1 MSYIVMQRMA
11 ADQTRFGP
19 TAALERLA
27 TVINAAGPPGRLED
41 PRQLTQPFAEALRAH
56 GEPGPLDGIE
66 EDAEALAA
74 VLAELYDLI
83 AIVDPDAAAERLNA
97 ALAKHTGPLRLV
109 AEPGAAWHLHAEPDG
124 EPSWAR
130 WFAASSL
137 LAMAVA
143 FAERGEPA
151 WGVCAAHN
159 CIHVFVRTGP
169 GRPRSTC
176 SARCGAR
183 VRQAQLRARRRAGD

>member
-1 MSYIVMQRMA
+1 VM
-11 ADQTRFGP
+11 
-19 TAALERLA
+19 
-27 TVINAAGPPGRLED
+27 NAAGPPARLD
-41 PRQLTQPFAEALRAH
+41 HPRELVAPFREALRAH

-66 EDAEALAA
+66 QEAAAIAA

-83 AIVDPDAAAERLNA
+83 EIEDPDAAAERLNA
-97 ALAKHTGPLRLV
+97 ALAAHTGPLRLV
-109 AEPGAAWHLHAEPDG
+109 QEPGAAWHLHAEPHG
-124 EPSWAR
+124 QEESWAG

-137 LAMAVA
+137 LGMAVA

-151 WGVCAAHN
+151 WGVCAAHD

-176 SARCGAR
+176 STRCGSR
-183 VRQAQLRARRRAGD
+183 VRQAELRARRRAAA

>member
-1 MSYIVMQRMA
+1 M
-11 ADQTRFGP
+11 
-19 TAALERLA
+19 
-27 TVINAAGPPGRLED
+27 NAAGPPARLAD
-41 PRQLTQPFAEALRAH
+41 PLQLAAPFAAALRAH

-66 EDAEALAA
+66 DEAAA
-74 VLAELYDLI
+74 ISTVLAGLYDVI
-83 AIVDPDAAAERLNA
+83 AITDPDAAAERLNA
-97 ALAKHTGPLRLV
+97 ALAAHTGPLRLV
-109 AEPGAAWHLHAEPDG
+109 AEPGAAWHLHAEPRG
-124 EPSWAR
+124 REESWAG

-151 WGVCAAHN
+151 WGVCAAHD

-176 SARCGAR
+176 STRCASR
-183 VRQAQLRARRRAGD
+183 KRQTELRARRRAHG